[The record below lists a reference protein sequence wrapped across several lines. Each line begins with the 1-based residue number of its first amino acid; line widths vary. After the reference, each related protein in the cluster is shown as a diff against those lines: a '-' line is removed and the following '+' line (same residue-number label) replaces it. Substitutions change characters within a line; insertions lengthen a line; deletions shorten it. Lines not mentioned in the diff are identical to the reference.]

1 MHKNHKNPLRLAIAL
16 MVTALAV
23 LCCEGPAPLVEHE
36 INVSVRTPEVEN
48 GKGSVF
54 VSVKTEGK
62 WTLSLEFEKGT
73 DAWAS
78 LSAISGTGER
88 NDVILSY
95 EANAALKKR
104 TLTIKARCGS
114 NESECTVTQAAADH
128 RPVPPAD
135 EEPEPPEEDPDNT
148 EDPEPP
154 AEDPEDPENPEDPEP
169 PAEDPVDPE
178 NPEDPEP
185 PAEDP
190 EPPAEDPEEPEN
202 PDSNSPAVD
211 ESWLELPS
219 GMDGYLIN
227 TLYASGERNYTHL
240 YDPDTYTSLWTAY
253 PLNSSHMGSN
263 KRPGS
268 WSYNPEI
275 DTDLQAD
282 LCSGS
287 YSGEYSRGHMIP
299 NGSRNGNREM
309 QLQTFYVT
317 NSVPQRQDRFNGTIW
332 NYLENAVQSV
342 ASSEEIYVIT
352 GVTFNKVGESKTI
365 KYTTPNKNSSQKC
378 GIPNYFYKA
387 VLKVNKSG
395 STVTSASTIGFWFE
409 HKDYDKGDS
418 YENYSV
424 SVDQLEEWLGYDL
437 FVNLPDNVEAQ
448 AETNKSWSSFRSF

>member
-1 MHKNHKNPLRLAIAL
+1 MAL

-36 INVSVRTPEVEN
+36 INVSVRTPEIEN

-104 TLTIKARCGS
+104 SLTIKAKCGS
-114 NESECTVTQAAADH
+114 NESECTLTQAAGDH
-128 RPVPPAD
+128 RPVPPVD
-135 EEPEPPEEDPDNT
+135 
-148 EDPEPP
+148 
-154 AEDPEDPENPEDPEP
+154 EDPENPEDPEP
-169 PAEDPVDPE
+169 E
-178 NPEDPEP
+178 NPE
-185 PAEDP
+185 
-190 EPPAEDPEEPEN
+190 PEEPEN

-268 WSYNPEI
+268 WSYNPKI

>member
-16 MVTALAV
+16 MMTALAV
-23 LCCEGPAPLVEHE
+23 LCCEGPEPLVEHQ
-36 INVSVRTPEVEN
+36 ISVSVRKLEVEN
-48 GKGSVF
+48 GKGSTF

-78 LSAISGTGER
+78 LSAISGAGER

-95 EANAALKKR
+95 EANDALKKR

-114 NESECTVTQAAADH
+114 NESECTVTQAAGDH
-128 RPVPPAD
+128 RPDPPAD
-135 EEPEPPEEDPDNT
+135 
-148 EDPEPP
+148 
-154 AEDPEDPENPEDPEP
+154 EDPENPEDPEP
-169 PAEDPVDPE
+169 PAEEPDDPE

-190 EPPAEDPEEPEN
+190 EPEDPEEPEN

-268 WSYNPEI
+268 WSYNPKI

-409 HKDYDKGDS
+409 HKDYDKSDS